1 MSTLMQLKKAID
13 ESEALVIGAGA
24 GLSTAA
30 GFEYGGSFFLKY
42 FRYMHDLYG
51 YEDMY
56 SAGFHDFSSSEEK
69 WGYWS
74 KAIYLNRYQRGPQ
87 KLYLELK
94 KLLADKN
101 YFIITTNVDHQFQL
115 AGFDKERLHYTQGD
129 YGLFQCSVPCHQLT
143 YDNQTQILEMIQNI
157 DPITHKIPSFLV
169 PRCPICGSEME
180 TNLRV
185 DERFVEDK
193 GWHEARKRYLRFL
206 EDNHNK
212 KVLFLEIGVGFNTPG
227 IIKYPFWQMMIENP
241 KSVYACLNHETSHFP
256 REIEERTIFIKND
269 IKETLEFMLSI
280 TSFKETTGNSC

>member
-1 MSTLMQLKKAID
+1 
-13 ESEALVIGAGA
+13 
-24 GLSTAA
+24 
-30 GFEYGGSFFLKY
+30 
-42 FRYMHDLYG
+42 MHDLYG

-56 SAGFHDFSSSEEK
+56 SAGFHNFSSSEEK

-115 AGFDKERLHYTQGD
+115 AGFDEERLYYTQGD

-157 DPITHKIPSFLV
+157 NPITHKIPFSLV

-193 GWHEARKRYLRFL
+193 GWHKGRKRYLRFL

-227 IIKYPFWQMMIENP
+227 IIKYPFCQMTIENP
-241 KSVYACLNHETSHFP
+241 KSVYACLNHETSYVP

-280 TSFKETTGNSC
+280 PSFKEAASNSR